1 MVNDPR
7 SPIPRSSNPQEPRD
21 PLDLLHELARNRV
34 PERPHPGAAPGH
46 PAPGHPG
53 PGDKKLESLRAL
65 TEQLNRQLR
74 KPPGAAPAPPYDPSA
89 YSSSDPAAY
98 LPHDPASYPP
108 QDYAP
113 EAAMPPEQLPPLAP
127 TPRGGHGTWLR
138 TAQFEWAAFY
148 DGLPAARTL
157 VPRWRVPEIVFVAVA
172 GVVLVAAAVG
182 TLIHHRRAPAQSEMT
197 LPPVPSTF
205 PTPGTAP
212 TADDVPP
219 PTVADVRKAMSECDA
234 AAAKDPDSL
243 NFLVL
248 PLLRTNPAD
257 TSWTPDA
264 LQTVGSTYV
273 LIGANDALDGMR
285 DGKLKVRP
293 GRYTFAVLDMVSGT
307 TYSWTSATQVARL
320 ARKDPSAMKTLKLGF
335 DFSPN
340 QVGPQW
346 SAEIQRARGTCY
358 WVNVLVR

>member
-7 SPIPRSSNPQEPRD
+7 SPIPGSSNPQEPRD
-21 PLDLLHELARNRV
+21 PLDLLRELARNRA
-34 PERPHPGAAPGH
+34 PEPPHPEAAPGR
-46 PAPGHPG
+46 PG
-53 PGDKKLESLRAL
+53 PGDEKLASLRELA
-65 TEQLNRQLR
+65 ESLNRQLR
-74 KPPGAAPAPPYDPSA
+74 AQPGAAPQPPYDPSA
-89 YSSSDPAAY
+89 YSPSDPAAY
-98 LPHDPASYPP
+98 LPYDPGGYPP
-108 QDYAP
+108 QD
-113 EAAMPPEQLPPLAP
+113 AMPPEPPPQPSRP

-138 TAQFEWAAFY
+138 TAQFEWAAFC
-148 DGLPAARTL
+148 DGLPPARTL

-172 GVVLVAAAVG
+172 GVVLAAAGVG
-182 TLIHHRRAPAQSEMT
+182 ALIHHRGAPPASETM

-205 PTPGTAP
+205 PAPGAVP
-212 TADDVPP
+212 AGEDLPP
-219 PTVADVRKAMSECDA
+219 PSVADVRKSMSECDA

-257 TSWTPDA
+257 AWTPA
-264 LQTVGSTYV
+264 PLQTIGSAYM

-307 TYSWTSATQVARL
+307 TYSWTSATQIARL
-320 ARKDPSAMKTLKLGF
+320 ARKDPSGMKTLKLGF
-335 DFSPN
+335 DFSAS
-340 QVGPQW
+340 QIGPQW